1 MSRAVG
7 SGCWPFVYG
16 GLRQEV
22 LLFEGLAESEVTSF
36 QCRAEIVRTWILSDI
51 ELAFLIDAN
60 LLLRAG
66 CCHRSSA
73 RLRGPGRTLLIR
85 VGEHGHRSYYDVL
98 IVFIWDPKGAPRGL
112 VLH

>member
-7 SGCWPFVYG
+7 GGCWPFVYG

-66 CCHRSSA
+66 RGHRSSA
-73 RLRGPGRTLLIR
+73 RLRGPGRTLKIR
-85 VGEHGHRSYYDVL
+85 VREHGHRSHYDVL
-98 IVFIWDPKGAPRGL
+98 IVFIWDPKGASRGL
-112 VLH
+112 MLH